1 MGGRWTLNC
10 CSFGPIFQSG
20 LVLFSFL
27 FVVSKNLTNCFYFLH
42 LFWALTNLQ
51 WLRGPGGGSTLVVWS
66 SEQSQCKPPE
76 GLSSNP
82 ITVITGNKVL
92 SILLKRQEGGKF
104 LYCAIPGLFSFIF
117 VFSLQLTVHRYYIKL
132 VNNWIRTTDV
142 CRKGPL
148 YQLRHNHW
156 IQENGN
162 FIELKTCV

>member
-1 MGGRWTLNC
+1 MNSKLLFFWSNFPKWS
-10 CSFGPIFQSG
+10 CSFFFSFCRQQKSYKLFLFSS
-20 LVLFSFL
+20 LVLGTYQFAMI
-27 FVVSKNLTNCFYFLH
+27 K
-42 LFWALTNLQ
+42 WA
-51 WLRGPGGGSTLVVWS
+51 GGGSTLVVWS

-148 YQLRHNHW
+148 YQLRHNH
-156 IQENGN
+156 
-162 FIELKTCV
+162 